1 MTVEV
6 YVSLNGLDY
15 ERLDLMKSESILMKY
30 VYKDTQ
36 DLSKIFAP
44 YSQSFALQ
52 GSLNNQRILGFLGE
66 TKILKTKT
74 NNNFDCKIYNNGLL
88 AKKGLLKKG
97 QVFDSVEVLKQEIV

>member
-15 ERLDLMKSESILMKY
+15 ERLDLMKSESINMKY

-44 YSQSFALQ
+44 YSQSFA
-52 GSLNNQRILGFLGE
+52 SLYASIDFLAVA
-66 TKILKTKT
+66 
-74 NNNFDCKIYNNGLL
+74 FW
-88 AKKGLLKKG
+88 A
-97 QVFDSVEVLKQEIV
+97 SVASSVIATLRASTAIE